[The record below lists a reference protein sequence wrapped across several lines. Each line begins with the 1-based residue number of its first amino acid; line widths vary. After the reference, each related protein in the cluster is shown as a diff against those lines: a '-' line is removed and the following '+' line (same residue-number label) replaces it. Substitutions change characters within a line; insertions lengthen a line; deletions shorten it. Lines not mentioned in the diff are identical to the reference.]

1 MAGSLSK
8 PELQL
13 HRGYPTPV
21 GSFWHVYTD
30 FPEIYDR
37 FALATLAAKKVQE
50 FIDFKGA
57 RVLDIASGTGR
68 NALEHARLA
77 RSVIGIE
84 LFQTMRDF
92 AIARARAGGVAN
104 VEFRNGIAED
114 LSMFG
119 EDSFDVAVSM
129 YGAPFPWDTDDSFVR
144 GCERVVRSGGHIV
157 VVGTPPDWRPAYARS
172 LSVPFGNPDA
182 QKTSDRRLEQLG
194 FSVQDFV
201 VIWTTAL
208 NKRRLRH
215 SGSSMALPLIL
226 DHILDNK
233 TSHPE
238 WALRAYI
245 KRV

>member
-1 MAGSLSK
+1 M
-8 PELQL
+8 ELQL
-13 HRGYPTPV
+13 HRGHPTPV
-21 GSFWHVYTD
+21 GSFWHIYTD
-30 FPEIYDR
+30 FPELYDR
-37 FALATLAAKKVQE
+37 FALSTLEAAKKIHE
-50 FIDFKGA
+50 LIDFTGA

-68 NALEHARLA
+68 NAFEHAKLA

-84 LFQTMRDF
+84 PFETMRDF
-92 AIARARAGGVAN
+92 AIARACARGVTN
-104 VEFRNGIAED
+104 VEFRDGIAED

-157 VVGTPPDWRPAYARS
+157 VVATTPNWRAAFARS
-172 LSVPFGNPDA
+172 PSVPFGNPEEERRI
-182 QKTSDRRLEQLG
+182 DRRLEQLG
-194 FSVQDFV
+194 FSVHDFV
-201 VIWTTAL
+201 VDLDYGTEQEAL
-208 NKRRLRH
+208 ETF
-215 SGSSMALPLIL
+215 GFIYGPAAI

-233 TSHPE
+233 TSHQE